1 MIAYS
6 VIKKP
11 SIWKSWDLDYV
22 LEQGDILFKNVVRNE
37 QQFAVDGLPINLKIE
52 NFDLNGV
59 MLDNE
64 SHLIQDKNEL
74 FENYRHLTQRST
86 GDGTIFT
93 CAGFSVG
100 IM

>member
-1 MIAYS
+1 MQGTSNAYFSIAYS
-6 VIKKP
+6 VIKRP

-74 FENYRHLTQRST
+74 FEN
-86 GDGTIFT
+86 
-93 CAGFSVG
+93 
-100 IM
+100 